1 MKRIEPLQP
10 LSKEHHLSL
19 VLAQKAIKVSDS
31 NDQDAIAGMCRD
43 IVAEYP
49 DSWRVHFQIEEDSIF
64 WLFTDSFDGDANISR
79 QHWQEAAQLC
89 QQLQQEHERMN
100 AYYEQ
105 MKAGDYSVLN
115 DFGALLKQHTRTEER
130 ELFPLLEELL
140 TEDELNT
147 IQRTSINYRQA

>member
-49 DSWRVHFQIEEDSIF
+49 DSWQVHFQIEEDSIF
-64 WLFTDSFDGDANISR
+64 WLFTDTCDDGANTSR
-79 QHWQEAAQLC
+79 QQAAQLC

-100 AYYEQ
+100 AYYKQ
-105 MKAGDYSVLN
+105 MKAGDYTILK

-140 TEDELNT
+140 TADELNT
-147 IQRTSINYRQA
+147 IQKTSINYRQS